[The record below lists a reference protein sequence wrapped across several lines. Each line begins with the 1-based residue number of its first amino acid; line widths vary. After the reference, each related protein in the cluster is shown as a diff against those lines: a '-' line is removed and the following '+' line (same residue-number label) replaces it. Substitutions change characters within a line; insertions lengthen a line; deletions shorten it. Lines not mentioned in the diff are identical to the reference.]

1 MVNLQESL
9 IANLMLALTLLPLC
23 SAALL
28 LIAPALSIHL
38 PRAIAT
44 LLGAGSVGAAALC
57 AGIIN
62 YQLLGVDNFAI
73 TATYGNWLSVAGLYV
88 PFGFYLDPLSLVMI
102 SIVTGVGFLI
112 HLYSTGFMQEDR
124 DYQRFFAY
132 LNLFVAAML
141 VLVLAD
147 NMLLL
152 FLGWEGVGLC
162 SFLLIGFWHEENKN
176 IVAANKAFIMTRVG
190 DFGLALGLFL
200 LFYQLGSL
208 NIQAMQAQAAFQWE
222 IGEPMVTLCCLLL
235 LAGAVGKSGQ
245 LPLQSWL
252 PDAMAGPTPVSALI
266 HAATMVTAGVYLIAR
281 CHQLFELS
289 PAAMHAVAMVG
300 AITLFIA
307 ASAALVQD
315 DVKRILA
322 YSTVSQIGYMFLAL
336 GAGAYSAA
344 IFHLMTHAFFKALLF
359 LSAGA
364 LIFCMHHEHN
374 IFRMGGLAKRL
385 PVICFCFAIG
395 CAALASLP
403 LTSGFFSK
411 ELILDKLLEK
421 EMTGL
426 WLVAIAGAF
435 LTAFYSFR
443 LFFVVFFGEAKHQ
456 PDKQPLMVM
465 TLPLLVL
472 ALLAAFG
479 GLREPEGLLALFPEI
494 SEGGHATRNMG
505 IFLFTIAVPLAGV
518 AFSYLQFRRGVFHRP
533 ATLLPLH
540 RFLYSGWAF
549 DWLYANLLVKPYTFV
564 AGLLRSDPVD
574 LIPKLLAATSRLLGA
589 LFNQLQNGHL
599 RWYNASIVLF
609 SIAAITWMLMS

>member
-222 IGEPMVTLCCLLL
+222 KIGRAHV
-235 LAGAVGKSGQ
+235 
-245 LPLQSWL
+245 
-252 PDAMAGPTPVSALI
+252 
-266 HAATMVTAGVYLIAR
+266 
-281 CHQLFELS
+281 
-289 PAAMHAVAMVG
+289 
-300 AITLFIA
+300 
-307 ASAALVQD
+307 
-315 DVKRILA
+315 
-322 YSTVSQIGYMFLAL
+322 
-336 GAGAYSAA
+336 
-344 IFHLMTHAFFKALLF
+344 
-359 LSAGA
+359 
-364 LIFCMHHEHN
+364 
-374 IFRMGGLAKRL
+374 
-385 PVICFCFAIG
+385 
-395 CAALASLP
+395 
-403 LTSGFFSK
+403 
-411 ELILDKLLEK
+411 
-421 EMTGL
+421 
-426 WLVAIAGAF
+426 
-435 LTAFYSFR
+435 
-443 LFFVVFFGEAKHQ
+443 
-456 PDKQPLMVM
+456 
-465 TLPLLVL
+465 
-472 ALLAAFG
+472 
-479 GLREPEGLLALFPEI
+479 
-494 SEGGHATRNMG
+494 
-505 IFLFTIAVPLAGV
+505 
-518 AFSYLQFRRGVFHRP
+518 
-533 ATLLPLH
+533 
-540 RFLYSGWAF
+540 
-549 DWLYANLLVKPYTFV
+549 
-564 AGLLRSDPVD
+564 
-574 LIPKLLAATSRLLGA
+574 
-589 LFNQLQNGHL
+589 
-599 RWYNASIVLF
+599 
-609 SIAAITWMLMS
+609 